1 MSFSYSEIQEMVAK
15 VMEESF
21 PNGQMS
27 PVLALKTVSC
37 LVWYE
42 VLGIQPNDKGKL
54 LDLLGVS
61 RGYFY
66 TYTKKHPSFP
76 PPVSLTSKRIGWIAG
91 DVYQFIL
98 SLWME
103 SRQ

>member
-1 MSFSYSEIQEMVAK
+1 MSFSYSEIQEMVAE

-37 LVWYE
+37 LMWYE

-66 TYTKKHPSFP
+66 TYTKKYPSFP

-98 SLWME
+98 LLRME

>member
-1 MSFSYSEIQEMVAK
+1 MSFSYSEIQEMVAE

-42 VLGIQPNDKGKL
+42 VLGIQSNDKGKL

-66 TYTKKHPSFP
+66 TYIKEHPGFP
-76 PPVSLTSKRIGWIAG
+76 PSVSLTSKRIGWIAG

-98 SLWME
+98 SLRIE

>member
-1 MSFSYSEIQEMVAK
+1 MSFSYSEIQEMVAE
-15 VMEESF
+15 VMEEYF

-42 VLGIQPNDKGKL
+42 VLGIQSNDKGKL

-66 TYTKKHPSFP
+66 TYIKEHPGFP
-76 PPVSLTSKRIGWIAG
+76 PSVSLTSKRIGWIAG

-98 SLWME
+98 SLRME

>member
-1 MSFSYSEIQEMVAK
+1 MSFSYSEIQEMVAE

-27 PVLALKTVSC
+27 PILALKTVSC
-37 LVWYE
+37 LLWYE

-76 PPVSLTSKRIGWIAG
+76 LPVSLTSKRIGWIAG